1 MTRIS
6 PAQLAFSSGELD
18 PLLHH
23 RVDYQRFKTGLAAC
37 RGFLPLPQG
46 GFTRAPGTLH
56 RGATLDHAAA
66 RLVPFIFS
74 QDDACVLEFTPG
86 KMRVWRYG
94 ALVMDGS
101 SPYELATPYDANAIS
116 RLQWVQSADVLLM
129 VDGVLPMQR
138 LARLALDSWAIA
150 AADLTT
156 GPFRVQN
163 LDTSLT
169 IQASGETGSITLSA
183 SGAVFEAG
191 HIGALWML
199 QPTDYTTIPL
209 WTGNEVVAVGSFRRY
224 GDNVYELMTTGA
236 NVGPNIPQHTE
247 GTQAV
252 DGSTSWKHI
261 TDGKGVVRITAVA
274 SATSAT
280 ATVLKRVPKSCVD
293 DPSYRW
299 SEGAWSTL
307 RGYPSTLAMV
317 DQRLAAAATP
327 SEPRTVWFSTAGT
340 TLDFAPSS
348 EADGSFA
355 YAVAG
360 GGGQNRIQ
368 TLAAGRSGLHIFAA
382 GEEYSARAENR
393 AQVIGPTTAVFGLD
407 SSIGAAPI
415 RPVVP
420 DGNPIF
426 ISRDRRRVFMVAY
439 SLEDDAN
446 RPLHLSLPAQH
457 LGAAGFAQIV
467 WQDAPQRIAWL
478 RRDSG
483 DLCAMIHDP
492 SEEVLGWAVHPV
504 AGGHVEAMAVTPDE
518 TGTRD
523 VLLLVIRR
531 EIGGETVRLVEEL
544 AQTWGAL
551 TGTQP
556 ITDAV
561 HFFAAIVHDGAETLD
576 FSLPHLAGAQVYAWT
591 DQGEFGPLDVAD
603 DGAVQ
608 MPVPVSKACIGLF
621 DQTHL
626 AETLN
631 IPAATAEGSAL
642 ARRQRLQA
650 GVGIGVHR
658 TAQGR
663 VSAVERDFGQAEREL
678 KEQTLIARP
687 SAAALINAWSGMA
700 NVQITS
706 GQAGALAL
714 RIRPSTGAPLT
725 VTAIVPTIQE
735 AGR

>member
-1 MTRIS
+1 MTRTS
-6 PAQLAFSSGELD
+6 PQQVAFSSGELD
-18 PLLHH
+18 PLLH
-23 RVDYQRFKTGLAAC
+23 RRTDYQRYKTGMAIC

-46 GFTRAPGTLH
+46 GFTRAPGTLY
-56 RGATLDHAAA
+56 RGAPLGGAQAV
-66 RLVPFIFS
+66 LVPFIFG

-94 ALVMDGS
+94 ALVQSGG
-101 SPYELATPYDANAIS
+101 SPYELVTPYDAAAIQ
-116 RLQWVQSADVLLM
+116 RLQWVQSADVLLL

-138 LARLALDSWAIA
+138 LARAALDSWSIA
-150 AADLTT
+150 AATLTT

-163 LDTSLT
+163 LDEGLT
-169 IQASGETGSITLSA
+169 LQASAETGSITLTASA
-183 SGAVFEAG
+183 AVFDPA
-191 HIGALWML
+191 HVGALWLL

-209 WTGNEVVAVGSFRRY
+209 WTGNEVVTVGSFRRY
-224 GDNVYELMTTGA
+224 ADHVYELMATGA
-236 NVGPNIPQHTE
+236 NVGVNPPEHTE

-252 DGSTSWKHI
+252 DGSTSWKHV

-293 DPSYRW
+293 DPTYRW
-299 SEGAWSTL
+299 SEGAWSAL
-307 RGYPSTLAMV
+307 RGYPATLAIV
-317 DQRLAAAATP
+317 DQRLAAASTP

-340 TLDFAPSS
+340 TLDFEPSS

-368 TLAAGRSGLHIFAA
+368 TLAAGRSGLHVFAA
-382 GEEYSARAENR
+382 GEEYSARSDTR

-439 SLEDDAN
+439 SLDDDAN
-446 RPLHLSLPAQH
+446 RPLNLSLPAQH

-467 WQDAPQRIAWL
+467 WQDAPQRIGWL

-492 SEEVLGWAVHPV
+492 AEEILGWAPLPV
-504 AGGHVEAMAVTPDE
+504 AGGVVETMAVTPDAS
-518 TGTRD
+518 GARD
-523 VLLLVIRR
+523 VLTMIVARQ
-531 EIGGETVRLVEEL
+531 IGGETVRMVEEL
-544 AQTWGAL
+544 AQTYGAL
-551 TGTQP
+551 TGTEP
-556 ITDAV
+556 IAAAV
-561 HFFAAIVHDGAETLD
+561 HFFAAISHDGAATD
-576 FSLPHLAGAQVYAWT
+576 TFSLPHLAGQDVHAWT
-591 DQGEFGPLDVAD
+591 DLGEFGPLTVAG
-603 DGAVQ
+603 DGAVTL
-608 MPVPVSKACIGLF
+608 PEAVTRACIGLF
-621 DQTHL
+621 DATHL
-626 AETLN
+626 AETLP
-631 IPAATAEGSAL
+631 IIAAAPEGSTL
-642 ARRQRLQA
+642 GRRQRLHA
-650 GVGIGVHR
+650 GLMVGVHR
-658 TAQGR
+658 TAQGE
-663 VSAVERDFGQAEREL
+663 VSIVERSFAQPDRETPRAKIVPRQVAASLTDAFSGVGEVQVVSGHASEQA
-678 KEQTLIARP
+678 
-687 SAAALINAWSGMA
+687 
-700 NVQITS
+700 V
-706 GQAGALAL
+706 
-714 RIRPSTGAPLT
+714 RIRPWSGAPLT